1 MLKTKDVPSELKN
14 FNSLFF
20 SFKYKYDLYRLFDD
34 LLTIIICCLARE
46 TEEKLYFETIAKY
59 NKQELS
65 TFAKLMGELFLIYGR
80 ANQLKNWADPLG
92 EYYEALA
99 SGTKKS
105 AFGQFFTPKAIC
117 NMMAA
122 FITDKNEWGKKINE
136 PCSGSG
142 RLILASNQI
151 AQGNYF
157 IAQDLDAICCK
168 MTAINM
174 CMHHIRGEVH
184 NMDVIR
190 QSNPRLSYS
199 INYNFYKHKTPLILL
214 KKYG

>member
-20 SFKYKYDLYRLFDD
+20 SFQYKYDLHTLYDD

-59 NKQELS
+59 KKEELN

-80 ANQLKNWADPLG
+80 ANHLKHWADPLG

-99 SGTKKS
+99 SNSKKS
-105 AFGQFFTPKAIC
+105 AFGQYFTPKPIC
-117 NMMAA
+117 NMMAS
-122 FITDKNEWGKKINE
+122 FITNEKEWGKKINE

-142 RLILASNQI
+142 RMILACNQI

-174 CMHHIRGEVH
+174 AMHEIRGEVH
-184 NMDVIR
+184 NMDTLR
-190 QSNPRLSYS
+190 MSNLRMSYS
-199 INYNFYKHKTPLILL
+199 VNYDFYKHKTPLILL
-214 KKYG
+214 KRPN